1 MIVMMAAEIRYLPWP
16 AVHLEIGWRR
26 ADDHALARDAAR
38 DHPGLVLQIA
48 GADGKIVA
56 ILCKIGDADR

>member
-1 MIVMMAAEIRYLPWP
+1 MPAEILDLPWP

-26 ADDHALARDAAR
+26 ANDHALARDAAR
-38 DHPGLVLQIA
+38 DQTGLVLQSA

-56 ILCKIGDADR
+56 ILCKIGDADH